1 MTDDPAASAS
11 RALPMV
17 SLLSVLVM
25 ATSAIGSA
33 CAETRSVGVE
43 VEFVEHMAAGK
54 AGLEDDAPGSRVGI
68 TGRQAAQSQS
78 IEIEATPGRRI
89 SIYVSVAGSSPNADA
104 LELTCEYAAA
114 LRSPC
119 AETALTGVTV
129 AAGALTVSAQPGAAG
144 IALDAAADV
153 EVTIAHH

>member
-1 MTDDPAASAS
+1 MTDDPAAFSS

-25 ATSAIGSA
+25 ATSAIGPA

-43 VEFVEHMAAGK
+43 VEFVEHMAVEK
-54 AGLEDDAPGSRVGI
+54 AALGDDAPGSRVGVA
-68 TGRQAAQSQS
+68 GRQAAQSQS
-78 IEIEATPGRRI
+78 IEIKATPGRQI
-89 SIYVSVAGSSPNADA
+89 SIYVSVAGSSPAADA
-104 LELTCEYAAA
+104 LELTCEYAAG

-129 AAGALTVSAQPGAAG
+129 AAGALTVSAQPGGAG
-144 IALDAAADV
+144 VPVDAAADV